1 MGCGSRH
8 PRQLSAMTI
17 TPRRRRTELSETLR
31 RRILSAISAGTLRH
45 GDRLPSARE
54 LAAEFDADP
63 RLVLGAYR
71 ALASEGIVDIRQRS
85 GIYVM
90 ASPAVAGGPAIVAEG
105 WVVDVLEQGIAREI
119 PAPRLGD
126 WLTRCVNT
134 RRLRAAV
141 VAATADQLDGLGR
154 ELRGDYGL
162 HTSLFYPE
170 QLLGDDGL
178 APAELLAADIVVTTA
193 APAPAVRRALDT
205 AHGRIIVIG
214 VRPDLVG
221 NEWQLLLREPVYVV
235 LSDERFVP
243 ILDAFFT
250 DVPGAENIRP
260 IILGRDELASIP
272 PDAPVYVTRSARE
285 QLGSASVPG
294 RVVPPARILA
304 TESAREILAAIVA
317 ANIRAM
323 ESD

>member
-1 MGCGSRH
+1 
-8 PRQLSAMTI
+8 MTI
-17 TPRRRRTELSETLR
+17 TPRRRRSELSETLR

-54 LAAEFDADP
+54 LAAEFEADP

-71 ALASEGIVDIRQRS
+71 TLAAEGIVDIRQRS

-105 WVVDVLEQGIAREI
+105 WLVDVLEQGISREI

-126 WLTRCVNT
+126 WLTRCMNT

-154 ELRGDYGL
+154 ELRGDYRL

-170 QLLGDDGL
+170 QLVGADGL
-178 APAELLAADIVVTTA
+178 APAELLAADVVITTA
-193 APAPAVRRALDT
+193 APAATVRRALDG
-205 AHGRIIVIG
+205 ARDRLIVVVA

-235 LSDERFVP
+235 LSDQRFVS
-243 ILDAFFT
+243 ILDALFAE
-250 DVPGAENIRP
+250 VPGAENIRP
-260 IILGRDELASIP
+260 IILGRDDLSAIP
-272 PDAPVYVTRSARE
+272 ADAPVYVTRSARE
-285 QLGSASVPG
+285 QLGSAPVPG

-304 TESAREILAAIVA
+304 AESAREILSMIVA

-323 ESD
+323 ESE